1 MIYSKFILL
10 AALFFTTFINPNVQ
24 TDAVSNGGCASKD
37 YSDCAAI
44 LFNGDV
50 LVDEFSPSGRCT
62 IEEKKTGKLNIA
74 TVDILTE
81 TLMIPKRLLKFH
93 VAIKNMETNTLV
105 LLTTEAVLEIE
116 LEDVRKQCSKGDLI
130 IILTDDKK
138 YSLTHH
144 EIEIIK
150 GC

>member
-1 MIYSKFILL
+1 MIYSKFVFL
-10 AALFFTTFINPNVQ
+10 AALFFTSFINPNVP
-24 TDAVSNGGCASKD
+24 TDVLFNGGCSTPD

-50 LVDEFSPSGRCT
+50 LVDEFSPRGRCT

-116 LEDVRKQCSKGDLI
+116 LEDVRKQCGKGDLI

-144 EIEIIK
+144 EIEIIR